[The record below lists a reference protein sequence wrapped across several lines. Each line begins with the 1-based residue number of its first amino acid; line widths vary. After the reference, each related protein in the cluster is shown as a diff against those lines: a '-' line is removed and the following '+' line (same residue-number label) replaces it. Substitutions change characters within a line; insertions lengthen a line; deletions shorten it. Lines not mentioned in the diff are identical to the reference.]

1 MVLFQLQ
8 NNVRMQLRQM
18 TNVEFN
24 TEALTETQLEKG
36 LTDSE
41 LASAMGITERT
52 LHNWRSGYSRPSWNR
67 IVRAA
72 RALGVE
78 PKSLVVQPMETPA

>member
-8 NNVRMQLRQM
+8 NNVRMQREQM
-18 TNVEFN
+18 TDLEFN
-24 TEALTETQLEKG
+24 TEALAEIQIDQG
-36 LTDSE
+36 LTDAE
-41 LASAMGITERT
+41 LAAAMEITGRT
-52 LHNWRSGYSRPSWNR
+52 LHNWRSGYVRPQWNR

-78 PKSLVVQPMETPA
+78 PKSLVVQQEETPA